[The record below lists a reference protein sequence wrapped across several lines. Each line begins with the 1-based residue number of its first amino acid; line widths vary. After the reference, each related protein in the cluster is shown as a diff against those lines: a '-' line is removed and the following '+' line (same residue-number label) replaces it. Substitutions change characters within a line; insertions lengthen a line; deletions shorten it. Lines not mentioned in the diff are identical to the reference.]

1 MKKDIK
7 NIKLTNNNFGVK
19 QIGLI
24 AIISVVLLLP
34 FGMSNFQTELLA
46 KFFVFALVGVSYDL
60 IWGFAGISNFGHAVF
75 FGLGAYA
82 FGIVSKFLPVP
93 GVTYLAI
100 LAAIIIPAL
109 LGIFLSIFL
118 HHSKVSG
125 AFFAVV
131 TMCLCV
137 VFESLAMAWT
147 DVTGG
152 MNGLYGFATPKLGIP
167 GVWEL
172 EISGFKTPYYLIVVC
187 LGLILFLLW
196 RIMKHRN
203 FGKMIAALNND
214 ENRLEFLGVKAKTLK
229 TMIFAISCSI
239 AGFAG
244 ALYVPVSTISPSILS
259 IGMSIQVLVWVAVGG
274 RGTLWGPIIGAVLVC
289 AMEQLLS
296 GVLLDFWLLIIGM
309 FFITVVMFWP
319 KGIAGLLQ
327 KSAGLIKENWVERKL
342 MVKEERD

>member
-1 MKKDIK
+1 MKKDRK
-7 NIKLTNNNFGVK
+7 TTKLTGDKLGVR
-19 QIGLI
+19 QIGLT
-24 AIISVVLLLP
+24 AIIAVVLLLP
-34 FGMSNFQTELLA
+34 FGLSNFQTELLA

-75 FGLGAYA
+75 FGIGAYA

-100 LAAIIIPAL
+100 LAAIITPAL
-109 LGIFLSIFL
+109 LGIFLSVFL

-131 TMCLCV
+131 TLCLCV

-147 DVTGG
+147 EVTGG
-152 MNGLYGFATPKLGIP
+152 MNGLYGFAVPKLGIP

-172 EISGFKTPYYLIVVC
+172 EISGFKTPYYFIVVC
-187 LGLILFLLW
+187 LGLILLLLW

-244 ALYVPVSTISPSILS
+244 ALYVPVGTISPSILS

-274 RGTLWGPIIGAVLVC
+274 RGTLWGPIVGAVLVC
-289 AMEQLLS
+289 SMEQLLS
-296 GVLLDFWLLIIGM
+296 GVLLDFWLLIIGV

-327 KSAGLIKENWVERKL
+327 KGSGRVKESWAGRKL
-342 MVKEERD
+342 TAKGGEE